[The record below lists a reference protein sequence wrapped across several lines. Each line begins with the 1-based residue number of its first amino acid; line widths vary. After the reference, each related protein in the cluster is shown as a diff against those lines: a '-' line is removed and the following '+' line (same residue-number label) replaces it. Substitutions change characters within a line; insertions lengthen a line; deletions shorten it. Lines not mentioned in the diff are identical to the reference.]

1 MKKGFAT
8 LVVLGILLATFATT
22 TSVYAEAPLGRGG
35 GNGGGNSGGKP
46 GFSADKSSMPNN
58 FANDDPRDFAGDQ
71 ETGPQ
76 SNVPTANPASPNAPG
91 QYKGILQDGMLTYY
105 AETLGLSVEELNAQ
119 LTAGETLYSLVTA
132 AGYTQDE
139 FIALK
144 VAARTAALAQAVA
157 DGLITQEQAD
167 WWSSHQGILMN
178 QGRGMY
184 LGGGQSIDP
193 PCLPTATPTATP
205 TLTH

>member
-1 MKKGFAT
+1 MKKGFVT
-8 LVVLGILLATFATT
+8 LIVFGILLATFATT

-35 GNGGGNSGGKP
+35 GNGGGNGDGKP
-46 GFSADKSSMPNN
+46 GFSAEKGNWQN
-58 FANDDPRDFAGDQ
+58 KFTNDDPRDFADEQ
-71 ETGPQ
+71 EPMPESDTP
-76 SNVPTANPASPNAPG
+76 AAKPASPNAPG
-91 QYKGILQDGMLTYY
+91 QYKGILQDGVLTYY

-119 LTAGETLYSLVTA
+119 LAAGETLYSLAAA
-132 AGYTQDE
+132 AGYTQEE

-157 DGLITQEQAD
+157 DGVITQEQAD
-167 WWSSHQGILMN
+167 WLSSHQGILMN

-184 LGGGQSIDP
+184 LGGGQSDDP

-205 TLTH
+205 